1 MTRAALALN
10 HISILGIITILQIYR
25 GYSRCRHR
33 AVLAHTGDKVLE
45 LLGVKMRGRGSL
57 RPLPGLGQTLLR
69 LCVTL
74 GQETGHVI
82 QVLLR
87 PLVLQTRDDLGMM
100 LMTS

>member
-10 HISILGIITILQIYR
+10 HISILGIITILQIY
-25 GYSRCRHR
+25 SRCRHC
-33 AVLAHTGDKVLE
+33 AVLADTGDKVLE

-74 GQETGHVI
+74 SQEAGHVI

-87 PLVLQTRDDLGMM
+87 PLVLQTRDDLSMM